1 MADRK
6 ACPICRKSL
15 DDFDKGWVIAGIF
28 FFLVITLGCI
38 SIVICQAVR
47 WRRRRRQGEWGEG
60 GRTRWSPAPAAA
72 AYQGVELALWPANA
86 AWLMSENLNV
96 TIFGHRQLAC
106 ECSRALMWFMCQ
118 NLNVVIFEISM
129 FCNVIHFNDFMYL
142 IYLIYHQ
149 CAPTMIYLPCHLT
162 IFCSSFIMK

>member
-1 MADRK
+1 MFFSEFSFRQWVNKSDKVMADRK

-15 DDFDKGWVIAGIF
+15 DDFDKGWVIGCIF

-60 GRTRWSPAPAAA
+60 GRTRWSPAAA
-72 AYQGVELALWPANA
+72 AYQGVKLALWPANA

-106 ECSRALMWFMCQ
+106 KCSRAYIDLCVTIWIWNCF
-118 NLNVVIFEISM
+118 
-129 FCNVIHFNDFMYL
+129 VIHFNDF
-142 IYLIYHQ
+142 IW
-149 CAPTMIYLPCHLT
+149 CT
-162 IFCSSFIMK
+162 S